1 MTETRREETKPDGRQ
16 FYLPDFCSPRM
27 VLVIVL
33 ITELVALT
41 LSLAKFD
48 VLGRFWVE
56 LAKAS
61 LFLLWIGLLSAAV
74 LCLARPRLVKTTVAK
89 MSAISIALLLITIA
103 AVSEGAYWLGQFW
116 IERTGEIDNLLFP
129 TDRWYF
135 LTRNLLIGGIVSA
148 LALRYFYVANEWRR
162 NVQMEAR
169 ARISALQARIRPHF
183 LFNSMNTIASL
194 TRTAPAKAEEAVE
207 DLADLFRATLSESNS
222 QLRIKEEL
230 ELARIY
236 QRIEQ
241 LRLGDRLTVEW
252 GIEDL
257 PMRALIPGLTIQPLL
272 ENAIYHG
279 IEPLP
284 DGGTVLI
291 AGSSRDGNIEICVT
305 NPVSENNESA
315 RQGNQH
321 ALSNIRQRFEIAYQ
335 GKASVTVD
343 DEPSRYRV
351 TIVFPYREGP
361 A

>member
-1 MTETRREETKPDGRQ
+1 M
-16 FYLPDFCSPRM
+16 
-27 VLVIVL
+27 
-33 ITELVALT
+33 
-41 LSLAKFD
+41 
-48 VLGRFWVE
+48 GRFWVE

-74 LCLARPRLVKTTVAK
+74 LCLARPRLVKTTVANL
-89 MSAISIALLLITIA
+89 SAISIGLLLITIA

-257 PMRALIPGLTIQPLL
+257 PMRAQFQFFLYSHPT
-272 ENAIYHG
+272 AF
-279 IEPLP
+279 
-284 DGGTVLI
+284 
-291 AGSSRDGNIEICVT
+291 S
-305 NPVSENNESA
+305 
-315 RQGNQH
+315 
-321 ALSNIRQRFEIAYQ
+321 F
-335 GKASVTVD
+335 
-343 DEPSRYRV
+343 
-351 TIVFPYREGP
+351 
-361 A
+361 